1 MCFRVVFK
9 VGRVL
14 GLSSALLA
22 GTCLL
27 FLVEESL
34 AQNSRLGAVGNP
46 SGIHALTG
54 HVPAATAPLSP
65 LGEVPASQRL
75 ALAISLP
82 VRDPGRLEQLLREL
96 YDPTST
102 NYHRYLTPEQFR
114 DQFGALESDYAAVV
128 AFARANQFIVTRTH
142 PNRLVLDV
150 SATAADVKRA
160 FNLTLRVYK
169 HPTENRNFFAPDAEP
184 TLQETLPVLR
194 ISGLDSYS
202 MPLPHY
208 RVRPLGQTNGP
219 QPRGGSGASGTYFG
233 NDFRAAYVPG
243 TPLTGTGQSV
253 GLLEFDGYYAS
264 DISAYESQM
273 GLSGG
278 GPQLVNVAV
287 DGGVSKPGSGNI
299 EVALDIEMAVAM
311 APGLS
316 KIYVYEAPNPSPWVD
331 LLSQMANDNL
341 AKQLSCSWGGGSADP
356 ASEQIFQQMAA
367 QGQSF
372 FNASGDSD
380 AFTGTIPFP
389 SDSPNIIQVGG
400 TTLTTGAGGSYS
412 SETVWNW
419 GRGTGS
425 SGGISTTYG
434 IPSWQ
439 QSVSMAQNQGSTT
452 MRNVPDVAL
461 TADNIYTT
469 YNSGSAGSVGGTSAA
484 APLWA
489 AFTALVNQQAASAGH
504 APVGFLNPALYTIG
518 TGPNYGACFLD
529 TTTGNNTSRNSRNK
543 FFAVA
548 GYDLCTGWGTPNGT
562 NLINALAPIPP
573 PLVAAF
579 GAAPTTG
586 AAPLNVTFTDN
597 SSGAINSRHW
607 NFGDGVSTNTS
618 ATTFVFTYGSPGT
631 NTVSLTVSGSGGT
644 NTFTQS
650 AYVVVTNSATVVLS
664 NLPSITAQP
673 QAQVVLAGMGAVFTV
688 QAAGAL
694 PLTYQWCLAGT
705 QISGATGSGYALP
718 NVQPQDGGL
727 YDVVVTNGFG
737 SVTSSVAKL
746 SVVNRPSLVSP
757 SLTSNGMFTFLLS
770 GDAGFN
776 YAIERT
782 TNLSDWSVV
791 ATLTNAGG
799 LVPYAETNSQDN
811 VLRAY
816 RARLVP

>member
-1 MCFRVVFK
+1 
-9 VGRVL
+9 
-14 GLSSALLA
+14 
-22 GTCLL
+22 
-27 FLVEESL
+27 
-34 AQNSRLGAVGNP
+34 
-46 SGIHALTG
+46 
-54 HVPAATAPLSP
+54 VPAATAQLSA
-65 LGEVPASQRL
+65 LGEVPAGQHL
-75 ALAISLP
+75 ALAISFP
-82 VRDPGRLEQLLREL
+82 VRDPDGLSQLLRQL
-96 YDPTST
+96 YDPASS
-102 NYHRYLTPEQFR
+102 NYHRFLTPEQFR

-128 AFARANQFIVTRTH
+128 AFARANQFIVTATH

-160 FNLTLRVYK
+160 FHLKLRVYK
-169 HPTENRNFFAPDAEP
+169 HPAENRSFFAPDAEP
-184 TLQETLPVLR
+184 TLQEALPILR
-194 ISGLDSYS
+194 ISGLDNYS
-202 MPLPHY
+202 VPHPHY
-208 RVRPLGQTNGP
+208 RVRPLGQTGRP
-219 QPRGGSGASGTYFG
+219 QPRSGSGASGTYLG
-233 NDFRAAYVPG
+233 NDFRTAYVPG
-243 TPLTGTGQSV
+243 TALAGTGQSV

-264 DISAYESQM
+264 DISSYESQM
-273 GLSGG
+273 GLSGS

-299 EVALDIEMAVAM
+299 EVALDIEMAIAM

-341 AKQLSCSWGGGSADP
+341 AKQLSCSWGNGPPDP

-367 QGQSF
+367 QGQCF

-389 SDSPNIIQVGG
+389 SDSPNIMQVGG
-400 TTLTTGAGGSYS
+400 TTLTTGAGASYS

-434 IPSWQ
+434 IPAWQ
-439 QSVSMAQNQGSTT
+439 QGVSMAQNQGSTT

-461 TADNIYTT
+461 TADNIYTI
-469 YNSGSAGSVGGTSAA
+469 YNNGSAGSVGGTSAA

-504 APVGFLNPALYTIG
+504 APVGFLNPALYAIG

-529 TTTGNNTSRNSRNK
+529 TTTGNNTSRSSRNR

-562 NLINALAPIPP
+562 NLINALAPLPP

-579 GAAPTTG
+579 GGAPTTG
-586 AAPLNVTFTDN
+586 AAPLSVTFADN

-618 ATTFVFTYGSPGT
+618 ATTFVFTYDSPGT

-644 NTFTQS
+644 NTLTQS

-673 QAQVVLAGMGAVFTV
+673 QAQVVLAGMSAVFTA
-688 QAAGAL
+688 QAGGAL

-705 QISGATGSGYALP
+705 LISGATGSGYTLP

-737 SVTSSVAKL
+737 SVTSTVAKL

-757 SLTSNGMFTFLLS
+757 SLTTNGMFTFLLS

-782 TNLSDWSVV
+782 TNLSNWSVV

-799 LVPYAETNSQDN
+799 LVPFAETNAQDN